1 MIQYPDVIT
10 AQAAKLSLDGQNIYD
25 ACCKLQI
32 VYSKQS
38 NLNVRYNNDKSRDYT
53 NPNLPNGSELDL
65 AVDYLPFT
73 SHIGQGAPAVVK
85 PYHQDGQNGSNY
97 TTATAEM
104 LVSPFSSAVALG
116 LNPTSNNGNAG
127 ISEWSGL
134 QGSGENVSHFEQAGL
149 HLDSDGNSVRGHPAH
164 KTTAFQSGVM
174 DRKPLG
180 LSRIQNMNGPVLL
193 VSKIDEIF
201 SNCDDLFVLF
211 GVYGDV
217 QRVKIMFNKKNTA
230 LVQMSEPQQ
239 ALLAMKHLD
248 KTMLWGQQIR
258 VISSEHTT
266 VQLPKDGQP
275 DDGLTKDYGNS
286 NLHRFKKVGS
296 KDYSN
301 IFPPSRILH
310 LSNIPTTI
318 EESVLREVF
327 GNVGLHVQKFKFFQE
342 RGMEETPVPQSSK
355 MAQVQLANLDEAIY
369 ALVKLHNYQ
378 LSKTTHLRVS
388 FSKITL

>member
-1 MIQYPDVIT
+1 M
-10 AQAAKLSLDGQNIYD
+10 
-25 ACCKLQI
+25 LQI

-53 NPNLPNGSELDL
+53 NPNLPDGSELDL
-65 AVDYLPFT
+65 AVDYLPVT
-73 SHIGQGAPAVVK
+73 NHTGQGAPTAVKDYREV
-85 PYHQDGQNGSNY
+85 GQNGSY
-97 TTATAEM
+97 HTTATAEM
-104 LVSPFSSAVALG
+104 LVSPFSAAVALG
-116 LNPTSNNGNAG
+116 LNPASSNGNAG
-127 ISEWSGL
+127 IAEWSGL
-134 QGSGENVSHFEQAGL
+134 QGSGEDVSHFGQAGL
-149 HLDSDGNSVRGHPAH
+149 HHGSDGSSVRGHPAH
-164 KTTAFQSGVM
+164 MTTAFQPGAM
-174 DRKPLG
+174 RRMPLG
-180 LSRIQNMNGPVLL
+180 LSRIQNLNSPVLL

-217 QRVKIMFNKKNTA
+217 QRVKIMFNKKDTA

-239 ALLAMKHLD
+239 ALVAMKILD

-258 VISSEHTT
+258 VISSEHTS
-266 VQLPKDGQP
+266 VLLPKDGQP

-286 NLHRFKKVGS
+286 NLHRFKKAGS

-301 IFPPSRILH
+301 IYPPSMILH

-327 GNVGLHVQKFKFFQE
+327 GNIGLHVQKFKFFQE
-342 RGMEETPVPQSSK
+342 KRMPVAQTSK

-378 LSKTTHLRVS
+378 LSETSHLRVT
-388 FSKITL
+388 FSKMTL